1 MTVSSSRWETD
12 QDVEAT
18 VAMNSTMRRICAPI
32 LAVLALVLV
41 SSCGSGAEGGQQPS
55 TQQQTTQRTTQIR
68 VGGPGP
74 NAGLWPIYVAQSEGF
89 FEKAGVQ
96 VAVTYAGGGQGV
108 QQVIGGDLDLFVTNP
123 DQPIAAIQRGG
134 KLTGISG
141 AINSPFSLVGKP
153 GIENVAA
160 LRKGPVGAANIA
172 GADMVMIRAILKNSG
187 LGPNDYDVT
196 QTGSGPNKLSAMTT
210 GAVNAVTLTQ
220 PQDLQYLTQTQGA
233 HKLADSSELGEIQT
247 IAQFANSAWA
257 DDNSD
262 TLVAYLRAQ
271 LQAREWLA
279 DPKNREQAMA
289 VLAKETKISPEI
301 AGSVYDQYVSQ
312 DLFDKAID
320 LDIAGVDRW
329 LTLAEEAGL
338 GHYDTASKYFNT
350 SYLQRAQQQGK

>member
-1 MTVSSSRWETD
+1 M
-12 QDVEAT
+12 
-18 VAMNSTMRRICAPI
+18 AMNSTMRRICAPV

-41 SSCGSGAEGGQQPS
+41 TACGSGAQGGQQQN
-55 TQQQTTQRTTQIR
+55 TQPQNTQVR
-68 VGGPGP
+68 VGAPGP

-89 FEKAGVQ
+89 FEQAGVQ

-123 DQPIAAIQRGG
+123 DQPIAAIARGG
-134 KLTGISG
+134 NLTGISG

-160 LRKGPVGAANIA
+160 LRNGPVGAANIA

-257 DDNSD
+257 EDNGD

-279 DPKNREQAMA
+279 DSKNREQAMA

-301 AGSVYDQYVSQ
+301 AAAVYDQYANE
-312 DLFDKAID
+312 DLFDKAIELD
-320 LDIAGVDRW
+320 LAGVDRW

-338 GHYDTASKYFNT
+338 GQYETASKYFNT
-350 SYLQRAQQQGK
+350 TYLERAEQQGK